1 MDIQAEKTALIKR
14 LEQINDISLI
24 RALKHMVDYG
34 VKSSKNPISIQQYN
48 EELDQAE
55 AEIEH
60 GESLEHESLKKQMKG
75 W

>member
-1 MDIQAEKTALIKR
+1 
-14 LEQINDISLI
+14 
-24 RALKHMVDYG
+24 MVDYG

-55 AEIEH
+55 AEIER